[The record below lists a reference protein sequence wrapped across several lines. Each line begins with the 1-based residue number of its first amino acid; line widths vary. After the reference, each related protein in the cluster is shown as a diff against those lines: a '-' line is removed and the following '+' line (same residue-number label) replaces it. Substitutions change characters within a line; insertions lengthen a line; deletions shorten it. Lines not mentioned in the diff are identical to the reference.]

1 MSRLVVNGLR
11 KRFDSIEALREAGLH
26 VDAGEIVGI
35 LGPNGAGK
43 TTLLECIAGLAVADG
58 GAITDGGDRAL
69 TSTARRDLLLYLP
82 DGIVPWPDQTADWVL
97 DFAGAIFGASTDWRE
112 DLAPVLGLDELVGRR
127 IGTLSKGQR
136 KRVLL
141 ALALAAPHPIV
152 LMDEP
157 FDGLD
162 LRQTREVIA
171 FFRRI
176 AAEGRS
182 LVLSIHSMSDAAR
195 VCDRLV
201 LLSDGR
207 TVAEG
212 TVAEL
217 RERAGVASADLE
229 EIFLALA

>member
-1 MSRLVVNGLR
+1 
-11 KRFDSIEALREAGLH
+11 LH
-26 VDAGEIVGI
+26 VNEGEIVGI

-43 TTLLECIAGLAVADG
+43 TTLLECIAGLAAPDG
-58 GAITDGGDRAL
+58 GTIGGEGGRAL
-69 TSTARRDLLLYLP
+69 SAAARRDLLLYLP
-82 DGIVPWPDQTADWVL
+82 DGIIPWPDQTADWVL
-97 DFAGAIFGASTDWRE
+97 DFAAAVFGARTDWRGE
-112 DLAPVLGLDELVGRR
+112 LADMLALDELTGRR
-127 IGTLSKGQR
+127 VGDLSKGQR

-141 ALALAAPHPIV
+141 AIALTAPQPVV

-162 LRQTREVIA
+162 LRQTRETIA
-171 FFRRI
+171 LFRRL
-176 AAEGRS
+176 AREGRS

-212 TVAEL
+212 TLEEL
-217 RERAGVASADLE
+217 RERAGLEQPDLE